1 MKIQD
6 IGNRG
11 EDIGGWRRYESENEN
26 ESGDRINGIDTGI
39 KNYSRLTCGPR

>member
-11 EDIGGWRRYESENEN
+11 EDIGGWRQKMLPLIISVFLY
-26 ESGDRINGIDTGI
+26 
-39 KNYSRLTCGPR
+39 

>member
-26 ESGDRINGIDTGI
+26 ESDADMLLPHN
-39 KNYSRLTCGPR
+39 KKSPE